1 MWIRYLFALSLSSS
15 LLISSNVAA
24 NQCTLSNPA
33 TNIQVPS
40 SYRVVTRVYFSQCQN
55 PVAVTFQW
63 ENYIR
68 GFVSFVSPEHS
79 RAIPIPW
86 QHGMPALVTLSS
98 IESTSYYYNMH
109 ATISSALSRERLNP
123 IVTISMPRLEDFV
136 NLESYP
142 AGTYHTSIT
151 LSELPQ

>member
-40 SYRVVTRVYFSQCQN
+40 YRVVTQVYFTQCQN
-55 PVAVTFQW
+55 PVVVTFQW

-86 QHGMPALVTLSS
+86 QHGIPPLVTLSS

-123 IVTISMPRLEDFV
+123 IVRISMPRLEDFV

-151 LSELPQ
+151 LSELPH